1 MKKGIIV
8 IILCMLTFA
17 IGCSGDTEGGDSSM
31 EITGYWTGAIEIPN
45 QPLQINVEFENED
58 DLTGVISIPAQ
69 GVQDYPLS
77 SLALDGES
85 IAFVMEM
92 PGQSA
97 SFDGE
102 VDAETIAGTFMQ
114 AGQSFPFELMKG
126 EAPAADSEEEGEF
139 LEVETD
145 LRTLTGEL
153 ETPDGDGPFPV
164 MLIIPGSGPTDRNGN
179 AQGINADS
187 LKLVAEQLSEVGV
200 ASVRYGKRVAGKNQQ
215 AITSEEEM
223 DFDQFVEDAKL
234 WVELLH
240 ADENYTEVGIIGH
253 SQGSLVGM
261 LAAQESNVDAFVSI
275 AGAGR
280 SIDEVI
286 YDQLRDQLPENL
298 LNESEEILQQVK
310 EGYQVEDISQELQS
324 IFRPSVQPFL
334 TSWMYYDPATEIDK
348 LDIPTLLLNG
358 ERDIQV
364 PVSEAETLHA
374 AKDDSELIVI
384 EKMNHVL
391 KEAPEDRAG
400 NMSTYVNPDLP
411 LADGLM
417 DGIVGFLQENAKF
430 QF

>member
-1 MKKGIIV
+1 
-8 IILCMLTFA
+8 
-17 IGCSGDTEGGDSSM
+17 M

-45 QPLQINVEFENED
+45 QLLQINVELENGD
-58 DLTGVISIPAQ
+58 DPTGVISIPAQ

-77 SLALDGES
+77 SLALDGKS
-85 IAFVMEM
+85 VAFVMEM

-102 VDAETIAGTFMQ
+102 VDAETIAGTFVQ
-114 AGQSFPFELMKG
+114 AGQSFPFELTKG

-145 LRTLTGEL
+145 LGTLTGEL

-164 MLIIPGSGPTDRNGN
+164 MLIIPGSGPNDRNGN

-187 LKLVAEQLSEVGV
+187 LKLVAEQLAEVGV
-200 ASVRYGKRVAGKNQQ
+200 ASVRYGKRGAGKNQQ

-223 DFDQFVEDAKL
+223 DFDQFVKDAHV
-234 WVELLH
+234 WVELLD
-240 ADENYTEVGIIGH
+240 ANENYTEVGIIGH

-261 LAAQESNVDAFVSI
+261 LAAQKSNVDAFVSI

-280 SIDEVI
+280 SIDKVI
-286 YDQLRDQLPENL
+286 YDQLGEQLPENL

-310 EGYQVEDISQELQS
+310 EGNQVEDISQGLQS

-334 TSWMYYDPATEIDK
+334 TSWMDYDPAEEITK
-348 LDIPTLLLNG
+348 INIPTLLVKG

-364 PVSEAETLHA
+364 PVSEAELLHK
-374 AKDDSELIVI
+374 AKEDSEIVLI

-417 DGIVGFLQENAKF
+417 DGIVEFLQGNAKF